1 MPAKLKAFIWEARTR
16 NGDTKK
22 GVMEAETEEAVHNKL
37 KMQQLS
43 PTVVKKQ
50 PVQINLPTIGTG
62 VKTNDIVVFT
72 RLFATMIDAG
82 LPIVQC
88 LEILSSQAE
97 NKRFG
102 KILSQIRSSVEGGLT
117 LSDAM
122 RRFPKIFDNLFVN
135 LIAAGEAGGILDTIL
150 QRLSQY
156 MEKSQKLRRRVKGAM
171 SYPIIVLFIAGIV
184 VVVLL
189 TKVIPVFEKMFK
201 DFGGGKLPAPTQLV
215 IDMSYAMR
223 HYLPF
228 IIGGLVALGTAWK
241 LILRT
246 RKGRLAWDGMLL
258 KLPILGTVLRKT
270 VVARFTRTMG
280 TLLSSGVPILDA
292 MEIVGKTAGNVVVQD
307 GIMFVHL
314 RRQGHVDAAHGDRAH
329 AAHGRA
335 DDQRWRAD
343 RRARRHVEQD
353 RRLLR
358 RRSRRRG
365 GLDDQHDRAV
375 ADGVPRRCG
384 RRLPHRDVPADLL
397 HRRCHQVIR
406 SRATSRS
413 S

>member
-16 NGDTKK
+16 NGDLKK

-50 PVQINLPTIGTG
+50 PIQINLPTIGTG

-102 KILSQIRSSVEGGLT
+102 KILSQIRTSVEGGLT

-156 MEKSQKLRRRVKGAM
+156 MEKAQKLKRRVKGAM
-171 SYPIIVLFIAGIV
+171 SYPLIVLFIAAIV

-228 IIGGLVALGTAWK
+228 IVVGLIVLFTVWR
-241 LILRT
+241 LILRS

-307 GIMFVHL
+307 GIMFV
-314 RRQGHVDAAHGDRAH
+314 
-329 AAHGRA
+329 
-335 DDQRWRAD
+335 
-343 RRARRHVEQD
+343 RARISEGKDMSTPLMETGLMPPMVVQMISVGEQTGALD
-353 RRLLR
+353 AMLSKIADFYEEEVDVAVASMTSMIEPLLMVFLGTVV
-358 RRSRRRG
+358 G
-365 GLDDQHDRAV
+365 GLVIAMY
-375 ADGVPRRCG
+375 
-384 RRLPHRDVPADLL
+384 LPIFEMAGN
-397 HRRCHQVIR
+397 IK
-406 SRATSRS
+406 SG
-413 S
+413 